1 MLNGGTWEATM
12 EAAVLRA
19 WWGHRQALDGSMAGA
34 RPADVLARTGWARS
48 VAGAGPY
55 LGLHARAGT
64 SRAQADAV
72 VAALEI
78 HELPSARGCTYV
90 VPAADFGLALTVAE
104 ASSGG
109 EMRVARTVGVT
120 DAEIDALC
128 AAVVDALGKG
138 PMDPDELRAA
148 TGGASRNLGPEGKKK
163 GLTTTLPIALG
174 RLQVEG
180 EIRRVPVNGRLDQ
193 QRYRYALWRP
203 NPKAGLKLT
212 AEEAS
217 VELARRYFSWIAPA
231 TVAEFQWF
239 SGLGVKAAKAAIAPL
254 DLVPLPGDEG
264 RLLSRQDLEALGS
277 FHVPKAP
284 GYAAVS
290 SLDGMTLLRRSV
302 RDLLDDADRDRR
314 VFGEKGQ
321 QAAASLSDLPHHA
334 MFDRGR
340 LVALWDFDP
349 EASAVVWASF
359 IGKDAGLERSVREAE
374 SFVRDE
380 LGDARAYSLDSPK
393 SRAARLASLR
403 RT

>member
-1 MLNGGTWEATM
+1 MDATR
-12 EAAVLRA
+12 LRA
-19 WWGHRQALDGSMAGA
+19 WWAHKQALDGSMAGA
-34 RPADVLARTGWARS
+34 RPGEVLARTGWARS
-48 VAGAGPY
+48 VGGAGPY

-64 SRAQADAV
+64 SRAQADAA

-90 VPAADFGLALTVAE
+90 VPAADFALALKVAG
-104 ASSGG
+104 ATAGG
-109 EMRVARTVGVT
+109 EMKAARTVGVT

-128 AAVVDALGKG
+128 AAVIDVLGKG

-148 TGGASRNLGPEGKKK
+148 TGGASRSLGPEGKRK

-203 NPKAGLKLT
+203 NPKAGLKLS
-212 AEEAS
+212 ADEVN

-231 TVAEFQWF
+231 SVAEFQWF

-254 DLVPLPGDEG
+254 ELAPLPGDEA
-264 RLLSRQDLEALGS
+264 RLLSREDLEALGS
-277 FHVPKAP
+277 FRVPKEP
-284 GYAAVS
+284 SYAAVS

-302 RDLLDDADRDRR
+302 RDLLDEADRERK
-314 VFGEKGQ
+314 VFGGKGA

-334 MFDRGR
+334 VFDRGR

-349 EASAVVWASF
+349 QAFAVVWASF
-359 IGKDAGLERSVREAE
+359 IARDAGLERTVREVEA
-374 SFVRDE
+374 FVRDE
-380 LGDARAYSLDSPK
+380 LGDARAFSLDSPK
-393 SRAARLASLR
+393 SRTTRLAALR
-403 RT
+403 RS